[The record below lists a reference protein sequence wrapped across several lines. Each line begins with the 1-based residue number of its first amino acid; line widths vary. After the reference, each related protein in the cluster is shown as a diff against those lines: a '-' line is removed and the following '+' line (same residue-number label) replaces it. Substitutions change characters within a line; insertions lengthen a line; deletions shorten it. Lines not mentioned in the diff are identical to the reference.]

1 MARTRNDNEYSNK
14 RKEIINAAIGMIMK
28 VGYKK
33 FSLNQLLKTLE
44 MSKGAFFHYF
54 KSKEELLDSVI
65 TYASQGII
73 EKIRLIGKDQDLT
86 PTEKIRSLYNS
97 SSMQTFNYGDEGKVF
112 AQKVYSKDNQI
123 FIDLLADAA
132 VNECSAF
139 FEKVIKEGNA
149 TGEFRVKQVKGTV
162 TQMMNLT
169 LATNKEISEYI
180 LSERTAEDIVKV
192 TEIVEVFEGIIEYLL
207 GCNGLG
213 ELYIR
218 IV

>member
-14 RKEIINAAIGMIMK
+14 RKEIINATIGMIMK

-33 FSLNQLLKTLE
+33 FSLNQLLKTIE

-65 TYASQGII
+65 TYASHGII
-73 EKIRLIGKDQDLT
+73 QRIRLIGEDQDLT
-86 PTEKIRSLYNS
+86 PTEKIRRLYHS
-97 SSMQTFNYGDEGKVF
+97 SSKQSFNYGDEGKVY

-123 FIDLLADAA
+123 FIDLLAEAA
-132 VNECSAF
+132 VDECLVF
-139 FEKVIKEGNA
+139 FEKVIEEGNA
-149 TGEFRVKQVKGTV
+149 TGEFQVKQVKGTV

-169 LATNKEISEYI
+169 LATNKAISEYV
-180 LSERTAEDIVKV
+180 LSERTEEDLAKA
-192 TEIVEVFEGIIEYLL
+192 TEIVEVFERIIEYLL
-207 GCNGLG
+207 GCNELG

-218 IV
+218 ID

>member
-14 RKEIINAAIGMIMK
+14 RKEIINAAIGMIME

-33 FSLNQLLKTLE
+33 FSLNQLLKNLE

-54 KSKEELLDSVI
+54 KSKEELIDSVI
-65 TYASQGII
+65 DYASQDII
-73 EKIRLIGKDQDLT
+73 QRIRLIRENQELT

-97 SSMQTFNYGDEGKVF
+97 SSMQTFNYGDEGKVY

-123 FIDLLADAA
+123 FIDLLAEAA
-132 VNECSAF
+132 VEECLVF
-139 FEKVIKEGNA
+139 FEKVIQEGNA

-162 TQMMNLT
+162 TQMINLT

-180 LSERTAEDIVKV
+180 LSERTVEDRVKI
-192 TEIVEVFEGIIEYLL
+192 TEIVEVFESIIEYLL